1 MLEDDLIPK
10 PEFDEF
16 GDQIVRPVVSSN
28 DGFEMIVDNFDAW
41 ATYTKEARHPDAG
54 RGDISQAELRR
65 KKGML
70 QSMEKVRI
78 VGIGDRNY
86 EDID

>member
-16 GDQIVRPVVSSN
+16 GGQIVRPVVSSN

-54 RGDISQAELRR
+54 TWRYQPSRATSEERHVAEYGKSADRWNRR
-65 KKGML
+65 P
-70 QSMEKVRI
+70 
-78 VGIGDRNY
+78 
-86 EDID
+86 